1 MCTFLFCG
9 KAKRNIQ
16 CLSLHEDKVYRQNE
30 ATESGKVVPVQCFAT
45 EEHGGE
51 HGEDNERDDLLDDLQ
66 LHQRE
71 GAAVARKADA
81 VGRYLAGI
89 LEQGNAP

>member
-1 MCTFLFCG
+1 MHFSFLRQG
-9 KAKRNIQ
+9 KKKYPVP
-16 CLSLHEDKVYRQNE
+16 SLHEDKVYRQNE